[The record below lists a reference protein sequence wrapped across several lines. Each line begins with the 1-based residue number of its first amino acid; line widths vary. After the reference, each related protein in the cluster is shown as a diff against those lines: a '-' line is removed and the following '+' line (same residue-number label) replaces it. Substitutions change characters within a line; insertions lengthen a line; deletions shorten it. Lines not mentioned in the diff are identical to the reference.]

1 MSRAAAKKRED
12 PVEEP
17 DRLEGFSS
25 PREVDRL
32 FGHDAAL
39 AEFGEALHSGRLHH
53 AWLIVGP
60 EGVGKATLA
69 YRLARDGA
77 GARRGGSAAR
87 SDRSPSIPC
96 SAKLRRLGHPNLLL
110 IRRSWN
116 DKTKRY
122 SQWIGVDEVRR
133 LRSFLGHSAGE
144 TGWRVVVVDRAD
156 DLNQNAANALLKALE
171 EPPPRTLFLLVAT
184 RRGPHSRHHPLPL
197 PDASRHGVASRRA
210 GGCRACGARARRARG
225 RRRDAFRS
233 RSRSSQ
239 GSVRRALELAT
250 GEGIELYRDI
260 LAAFARLPE
269 LDGPAAHKLAERL
282 GGFGSDGERLE
293 LFLSLLLGLMERLI
307 RVSRDRR
314 GRHRRGEGACRPPAR
329 RRRCRTGSKPGR
341 RSAAPRPMPRAS
353 ISTAACSCS
362 RRSIACSRRRGAR
375 RVSES
380 LRRLPGRAAEAM
392 PSPPWQRRG
401 PITSP
406 PPSPI
411 RTMCLISAMPMRPS
425 PRTRLR
431 ASAACRAW
439 TCSS

>member
-39 AEFGEALHSGRLHH
+39 TEFGEALHSGRLHH

-69 YRLARDGA
+69 YRLAREVLVRGEEGA
-77 GARRGGSAAR
+77 PNAPIDPDHPVFRKVAG
-87 SDRSPSIPC
+87 
-96 SAKLRRLGHPNLLL
+96 LGHPNLLL

-122 SQWIGVDEVRR
+122 SQYIGVDEVRR
-133 LRSFLGHSAGE
+133 LRNFLGHSAGE
-144 TGWRVVVVDRAD
+144 TGWRVVIVDRAD

-171 EPPPRTLFLLVAT
+171 EPPPRTLFFLVAT
-184 RRGPHSRHHPLPL
+184 
-197 PDASRHGVASRRA
+197 AE
-210 GGCRACGARARRARG
+210 G
-225 RRRDAFRS
+225 RIPVTIRS
-233 RSRSSQ
+233 RCRTLRVTALPSDELEGAVRAALERDEHEVDAETLSVALELSQ

-250 GEGIELYRDI
+250 GEGIALHRDI
-260 LAAFARLPE
+260 LATFARLPE

-307 RVSRDRR
+307 REAAT
-314 GRHRRGEGACRPPAR
+314 GEGAIGEERALANRLLDHATLPHWVEAWEAI
-329 RRRCRTGSKPGR
+329 GR
-341 RSAAPRPMPRAS
+341 AKADTASLNLDHSLLVLETLYRLQQAARSAPA
-353 ISTAACSCS
+353 
-362 RRSIACSRRRGAR
+362 
-375 RVSES
+375 
-380 LRRLPGRAAEAM
+380 
-392 PSPPWQRRG
+392 
-401 PITSP
+401 
-406 PPSPI
+406 
-411 RTMCLISAMPMRPS
+411 
-425 PRTRLR
+425 
-431 ASAACRAW
+431 
-439 TCSS
+439 